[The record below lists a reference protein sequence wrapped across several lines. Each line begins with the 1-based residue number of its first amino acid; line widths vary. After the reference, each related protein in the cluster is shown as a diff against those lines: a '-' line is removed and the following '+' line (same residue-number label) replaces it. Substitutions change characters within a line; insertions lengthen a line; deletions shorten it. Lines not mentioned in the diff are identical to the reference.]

1 MIGQGGGWDRTRGVR
16 MGRRAWEEEWIIDL
30 SKTWLSWSFCAVWP
44 TRPLTEWETSISSPI
59 ECGNKYLCFHKAVV
73 NTNME
78 PSTRKQWMLILW
90 GVKSCGRNPSS
101 DCSTGKN
108 ASCKA
113 PLKWLIMT
121 FKPIRERE
129 EIPINSGE
137 REECVLHDLQGGGL
151 ALGEAPLMATMALGA
166 RTVQVQIVKY
176 ITSDLA
182 VTAFLVCTC
191 SNSRFYPYS
200 QNPEISHC
208 PPLPD
213 IKPALQTF
221 IHSSNAKT

>member
-1 MIGQGGGWDRTRGVR
+1 
-16 MGRRAWEEEWIIDL
+16 
-30 SKTWLSWSFCAVWP
+30 
-44 TRPLTEWETSISSPI
+44 
-59 ECGNKYLCFHKAVV
+59 
-73 NTNME
+73 
-78 PSTRKQWMLILW
+78 
-90 GVKSCGRNPSS
+90 
-101 DCSTGKN
+101 
-108 ASCKA
+108 
-113 PLKWLIMT
+113 MT

-129 EIPINSGE
+129 EIPVNSGE
-137 REECVLHDLQGGGL
+137 REACVLHDLQGGGL
-151 ALGEAPLMATMALGA
+151 ALGEAPLMATTALGA
-166 RTVQVQIVKY
+166 TTVQVQIVKY